1 MDAIKNHDFKT
12 STTKG
17 RIQEIQNLA
26 NQFMP
31 QRGGNG
37 GGGGGN
43 NPPNSGGSGNK
54 TSSN

>member
-1 MDAIKNHDFKT
+1 MDALKDSKFQS

-43 NPPNSGGSGNK
+43 NPPNAGVK
-54 TSSN
+54 EEKR